1 MIVPQQYYG
10 TGDAKPAYADFV
22 ATLPDPEP
30 LGADASGDYTLYGL
44 QAGTPGKPAVVLI
57 GGVHGNEW
65 IASRVT
71 ARVMSILR
79 QPEQNRLARRLHFY
93 AIPNANPWGYE
104 RHDRRNANGVN
115 MARNCDYKWDQG
127 SSDPGD
133 LFYRGP
139 APWSEPETQ
148 LQRDIIL
155 DLAPVAVLD
164 IHGWGG
170 FDRTAVGHIPHP
182 RLGVSPRTAAMRC
195 ARAARREDLAWYGG
209 HNAGYVNLAT
219 IYNWARHETSSHLG
233 HPPVSVLVEVG
244 TSLPADEGERQG
256 VMATLQVLYDVAAMY
271 P

>member
-10 TGDAKPAYADFV
+10 TGDAKPAYADYV

-30 LGADASGDYTLYGL
+30 LGADASGDYTLYGV
-44 QAGTPGKPAVVLI
+44 QAGTPGKPAVVII
-57 GGVHGNEW
+57 GGNHGNEW
-65 IASRVT
+65 IGTRVA
-71 ARVMSILR
+71 ARVMNLLGEP
-79 QPEQNRLARRLHFY
+79 QHNRLANAFHYY

-104 RHDRRNANGVN
+104 NSDRRNANGVDLS
-115 MARNCDYKWDQG
+115 RNCDYKWELG
-127 SSDPGD
+127 PSDPSD
-133 LFYRGP
+133 LYYRGA
-139 APWSEPETQ
+139 APFSESETQ
-148 LQRDIIL
+148 AQRDVIL
-155 DLAPVAVLD
+155 DLKPVLVID

-170 FDRTAVGHIPHP
+170 YEQTAVGHIPHP
-182 RLGVSPRTAAMRC
+182 RLGVSPRTLAMRC

-256 VMATLQVLYDVAAMY
+256 VMATLQVLYDVATM
-271 P
+271 PL